1 MLESNTAGHCN
12 GSALST
18 DIADHDNTHCV
29 MNTPI
34 QIRKPE
40 VVEDIRKL
48 AKRTRLPIT
57 EAVGRAVRAEM
68 QRLEVDRASDAE
80 AKIREVKEII
90 RRFNEL
96 PTVGPM
102 LTDDDL
108 YDEWGLPK

>member
-1 MLESNTAGHCN
+1 
-12 GSALST
+12 
-18 DIADHDNTHCV
+18 
-29 MNTPI
+29 MNAPI
-34 QIRKPE
+34 QIRKAE

-48 AKRTRLPIT
+48 AERTKLPIT

-68 QRLEVDRASDAE
+68 QRLETTRADDIDA
-80 AKIREVKEII
+80 KFREVDELVK
-90 RRFNEL
+90 RFNAL